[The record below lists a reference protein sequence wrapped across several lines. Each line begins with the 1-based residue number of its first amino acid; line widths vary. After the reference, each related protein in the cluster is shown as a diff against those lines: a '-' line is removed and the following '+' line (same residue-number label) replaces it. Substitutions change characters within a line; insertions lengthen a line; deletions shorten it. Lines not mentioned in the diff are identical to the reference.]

1 MGCTESLCCS
11 LEDKFIKPNLNIII
25 IDSDI
30 EEENLKLTSQTYQKI
45 KSLGKGSY
53 GQVFLIKS
61 LETQKEYALKET
73 IITKEKEV
81 FLYFTMNE
89 INILSK
95 LKNPFIISLKCAFK
109 TQLNKDMEKLDIIME
124 YVDNGDLNKLLI
136 DNKYDEVY
144 FEEKRILNWLFQ
156 VCLALIYLQNN
167 DVIHRDIKPSNIFL
181 MADDSIKLGDFGISK
196 KVSKSSDIKLF
207 IGTPRYTS
215 PEIINKKDFS
225 FKTDIWS
232 LGVSFLELISLR
244 IPFLGYENEEIYK
257 NILDR
262 NINTKIL
269 NKEKNGFNNNITKRY
284 SKKLLDLINE
294 MISINPEDRPNAK
307 DILNRDIIKER
318 MELYLKEN
326 NFDENE
332 AIKNIDIIKNEIKD
346 KESFLKDN
354 DKNINEKE
362 RKQNIKI
369 IKDLKCKKEFLKKML
384 IIDNYSKNNFQT
396 IE

>member
-1 MGCTESLCCS
+1 MGCSETICCS
-11 LEDKFIKPNLNIII
+11 VEEKFISPHLNIII
-25 IDSDI
+25 IESDI
-30 EEENLKLTSQTYQKI
+30 EEENLKLSSQTYQKI

-53 GQVFLIKS
+53 GQVFLVKS
-61 LETQKEYALKET
+61 IQTQKEYALKET
-73 IITKEKEV
+73 IITKKKEV

-95 LKNPFIISLKCAFK
+95 LNNPFIISLKCAFK
-109 TQLNKDMEKLDIIME
+109 TQLDNDIEKLGIIME

-136 DNKYDEVY
+136 DYKYDEIY

-156 VCLALIYLQNN
+156 VCLALIYLQKN

-196 KVSKSSDIKLF
+196 KVSLSSDITFF

-232 LGVSFLELISLR
+232 LGVTFLELISLR
-244 IPFLGYENEEIYK
+244 APFLGYETEEIYE
-257 NILDR
+257 NILKR
-262 NINTKIL
+262 NINSNIL
-269 NKEKNGFNNNITKRY
+269 NKEKNGFNNYITKRY
-284 SKKLLDLINE
+284 SKNLLDLVKE
-294 MISINPEDRPNAK
+294 MISMNPDDRPNAK

-318 MELYLKEN
+318 MESYLKEN
-326 NFDENE
+326 NFNENE
-332 AIKNIDIIKNEIKD
+332 AINNIDVIKKEIKE
-346 KESFLKDN
+346 KESFLKN
-354 DKNINEKE
+354 NLSITQAE
-362 RKQNIKI
+362 RIKNIKI
-369 IKDLKCKKEFLKKML
+369 IRKLKSKKEFLKKMI
-384 IIDNYSKNNFQT
+384 IIDNYSKNNFKT

>member
-1 MGCTESLCCS
+1 MGCSETLCCS
-11 LEDKFIKPNLNIII
+11 IEEKFISPHLNIII
-25 IDSDI
+25 IESDI
-30 EEENLKLTSQTYQKI
+30 EEENLKLSSQTYQKI

-53 GQVFLIKS
+53 GQVFLVKS
-61 LETQKEYALKET
+61 LQTQKEYALKET
-73 IITKEKEV
+73 IITKKKEV

-95 LKNPFIISLKCAFK
+95 LNNPFIISLKCAFK
-109 TQLNKDMEKLDIIME
+109 TQLDNDIEKLGIIME

-136 DNKYDEVY
+136 DYKYEEIY

-156 VCLALIYLQNN
+156 VCLALIYLQKN

-196 KVSKSSDIKLF
+196 KVSLSSDITFF

-232 LGVSFLELISLR
+232 LGVTFLELISLR
-244 IPFLGYENEEIYK
+244 APFLGYETEEIYE
-257 NILDR
+257 NILKR
-262 NINTKIL
+262 NINSNIL
-269 NKEKNGFNNNITKRY
+269 NKEKNGFNNYITKRY
-284 SKKLLDLINE
+284 SKNLLDLVKE
-294 MISINPEDRPNAK
+294 MISMNPDDRPNAK

-318 MELYLKEN
+318 MESYLKEN
-326 NFDENE
+326 NFNENE
-332 AIKNIDIIKNEIKD
+332 AINNIDVIKKEIK
-346 KESFLKDN
+346 
-354 DKNINEKE
+354 EKV
-362 RKQNIKI
+362 KNIKI
-369 IKDLKCKKEFLKKML
+369 IRKLKSKKEFLKKMI
-384 IIDNYSKNNFQT
+384 IIDNYSKNNFKT

>member
-1 MGCTESLCCS
+1 MGCSETICCS
-11 LEDKFIKPNLNIII
+11 VEEKFISPHLNIII
-25 IDSDI
+25 IESDI
-30 EEENLKLTSQTYQKI
+30 EEENLKLSSQTYQKI

-53 GQVFLIKS
+53 GQVFLVKS
-61 LETQKEYALKET
+61 IQTQKEYALKET
-73 IITKEKEV
+73 IITKKKEV

-95 LKNPFIISLKCAFK
+95 LNNPFIISLKCAFK
-109 TQLNKDMEKLDIIME
+109 TQLDNDIEKLGIIME

-136 DNKYDEVY
+136 DCKYDEIY

-156 VCLALIYLQNN
+156 VCLALIYLQKN

-196 KVSKSSDIKLF
+196 KVSLSSDITFF

-232 LGVSFLELISLR
+232 LGVTFLELISLR
-244 IPFLGYENEEIYK
+244 APFLGYETEEIYE
-257 NILDR
+257 NILKR
-262 NINTKIL
+262 NINSNIL
-269 NKEKNGFNNNITKRY
+269 NKEKNGFNNYITKRY
-284 SKKLLDLINE
+284 SKNLLDLVKE
-294 MISINPEDRPNAK
+294 MISMNPDDRPNAK

-318 MELYLKEN
+318 MESYLKEN
-326 NFDENE
+326 NFNENE
-332 AIKNIDIIKNEIKD
+332 AINNIDVIKKEIKE
-346 KESFLKDN
+346 KESFLKN
-354 DKNINEKE
+354 NLSITQAE
-362 RKQNIKI
+362 RIKNIKI
-369 IKDLKCKKEFLKKML
+369 IRKLKSKKEFLKKMI

>member
-11 LEDKFIKPNLNIII
+11 FEDKFIKPDLNIII

-156 VCLALIYLQNN
+156 VCLALIYLQKN

-196 KVSKSSDIKLF
+196 KVSKSSDVKLF

-318 MELYLKEN
+318 MESYLKEN

>member
-1 MGCTESLCCS
+1 MGCSEIICCS
-11 LEDKFIKPNLNIII
+11 VEEKFISPHLNIII
-25 IDSDI
+25 IESDI
-30 EEENLKLTSQTYQKI
+30 EEENLKLSSQTYQKI

-53 GQVFLIKS
+53 GQVFLVKS
-61 LETQKEYALKET
+61 IQTQKEYALKET
-73 IITKEKEV
+73 IITKKKEV

-95 LKNPFIISLKCAFK
+95 LNNPFIISLKCAFK
-109 TQLNKDMEKLDIIME
+109 TQLDNDIEKLGIIME

-136 DNKYDEVY
+136 DYKYEEIY

-156 VCLALIYLQNN
+156 VCLALIYLQKN

-196 KVSKSSDIKLF
+196 KVSLSSDITFF

-232 LGVSFLELISLR
+232 LGVTFLELISLR
-244 IPFLGYENEEIYK
+244 APFLGYETEEIYE
-257 NILDR
+257 NILKR
-262 NINTKIL
+262 NINSNIL
-269 NKEKNGFNNNITKRY
+269 NKEKNGFNNYITKRY
-284 SKKLLDLINE
+284 SKNLLDLVKE
-294 MISINPEDRPNAK
+294 MISMNPDDRPNAK

-318 MELYLKEN
+318 MESYLKEN
-326 NFDENE
+326 NFNENE
-332 AIKNIDIIKNEIKD
+332 AINNIDVIKKEIKE
-346 KESFLKDN
+346 KESFLKN
-354 DKNINEKE
+354 NLSITQAE
-362 RKQNIKI
+362 RIKNIKI
-369 IKDLKCKKEFLKKML
+369 IRKLKSKKEFLKKMI
-384 IIDNYSKNNFQT
+384 IIDNYSKNNFKT

>member
-1 MGCTESLCCS
+1 MGCTELLCCS
-11 LEDKFIKPNLNIII
+11 FEDKFIKPDLNIII

-81 FLYFTMNE
+81 FLYFTINE

-156 VCLALIYLQNN
+156 VCLALIYLQKN

-181 MADDSIKLGDFGISK
+181 IADDSIKLGDFGISK
-196 KVSKSSDIKLF
+196 KVSKSSDVKLF

-346 KESFLKDN
+346 KETFLKDN

-369 IKDLKCKKEFLKKML
+369 IKDLKLKKEFLKKML

>member
-11 LEDKFIKPNLNIII
+11 FEDKFIKPNLNIII

-156 VCLALIYLQNN
+156 VCLALIYLQKN

-196 KVSKSSDIKLF
+196 KVSKSSDVKLF

-269 NKEKNGFNNNITKRY
+269 NKEKNGFNNSITKRY

-346 KESFLKDN
+346 KETFLKDN